1 MEILNRIVSM
11 LKKIF
16 MKEEIKEIEE
26 SKNIIPIIEKESFVN
41 KLKENVVDTKNK
53 KVETLICFGD
63 GLGIQTKISN

>member
-26 SKNIIPIIEKESFVN
+26 SNNIIPIIEKESFVN

-63 GLGIQTKISN
+63 GLGIQTKISS

>member
-1 MEILNRIVSM
+1 MEILNRVVSM

-63 GLGIQTKISN
+63 GLGIQTKISS